1 MTISATS
8 LAAANAVSVR
18 NVQFAPTS
26 EVLARKI
33 VVIGTYDPS
42 KTTVVANAPVQVL
55 NEADAG
61 NRYGFGFMLHRLVKA
76 AFNGSKGVECWCV
89 PQAEPGAGSA
99 AAGTITVA
107 GTATAAGTV
116 HLYVAG
122 DYVPVN
128 IAKGSTAAQA
138 ATAITAAITA
148 ATDLPVTAAVDGS
161 TPEEID
167 VTAKTS
173 GTYGNEIK
181 MRLNV
186 FAGQELPAGITAVTI
201 VDLATGAGTPTIA
214 DALNGLGT
222 GDQANAQHFTDGVHG
237 YLQDS
242 TTLTAISAYNGE
254 GNDATGL
261 YDKLVA
267 RPLRFLTG
275 DIDAGSDGLA
285 ALIVIG
291 NAARATDRTNG
302 IVAVPDSPNHP
313 SEIAATTIGVMA
325 RTNND
330 RAEECYVGKLLP
342 GVIAGRQVV
351 IAAAAG
357 RWTDTYDNRDSAV
370 KAGISP
376 TVADSGFTV
385 RLQNVLTF
393 YHPVSVPTSSNG
405 YRSMRNISIIQ
416 NLLNGVK
423 VNFAQEKW
431 QGISIVEDINKVS
444 NALSKDKARS
454 VASVITDLVALAD
467 AWASRAWLYNA
478 TFTKENLSVEI
489 RSGGI
494 GFDSVVPVVLSGE
507 GGILDT
513 RVDFDT
519 ALTVFLA

>member
-8 LAAANAVSVR
+8 LAAANAVSAR

-33 VVIGTYDPS
+33 VVVGTYDPA
-42 KTTVVANAPVQVL
+42 KTTVVDETPIQVL
-55 NEADAG
+55 SAADAG
-61 NRYGFGFMLHRLVKA
+61 NRFGFGYMLHRLVKKV
-76 AFNGSKGVECWCV
+76 FEGSNGVECWCV
-89 PQAEPGAGSA
+89 PQSEPDGGSQ

-116 HLYVAG
+116 HLYIAG
-122 DYVPVN
+122 DHVPVN
-128 IAKGSTAAQA
+128 VSKGNTAAQV
-138 ATAITAAITA
+138 ATAIIAAITA
-148 ATDLPVTAAVDGS
+148 NTDLPVTAVVDGG

-181 MRLNV
+181 MRVNV
-186 FAGQELPAGITAVTI
+186 FGQELPPGITSVAI
-201 VDLATGAGTPTIA
+201 VDLSTGAGTPTIA

-222 GDQANAQHFTDGVHG
+222 GDLANAQHFTDGVHG
-237 YLQDS
+237 YLQDT
-242 TTLTAISAYNGE
+242 TTLDAISSYNGE

-275 DIDAGSDGLA
+275 DIDPGSDALA
-285 ALIVIG
+285 ALGVIG
-291 NAARATDRTNG
+291 AARKSLDRTNG

-313 SEIAATTIGVMA
+313 SEIAAVAIGVMA

-330 RAEECYVGKLLP
+330 RAEESYTGKLLP
-342 GVIAGRQVV
+342 GVIAGRQLEV
-351 IAAAAG
+351 AADAG
-357 RWTDTYDNRDSAV
+357 RWTDDYDNRDTAV

-393 YHPVSVPTSSNG
+393 YHPDSVPVSSNG

-431 QGISIVEDINKVS
+431 QGISIVDDINKVT
-444 NALSKDKARS
+444 NGLSKDKARS
-454 VASVITDLVALAD
+454 VQSVITDLNALID
-467 AWASRAWLYNA
+467 AWVSRAWLFQGA
-478 TFTKENLSVEI
+478 FSKDNLSVEI

-507 GGILDT
+507 GSILDT
-513 RVDFDT
+513 QIQFDT

>member
-18 NVQFAPTS
+18 NVQFAPAS

-33 VVIGTYDPS
+33 VVIGTYDPT
-42 KTTVVANAPVQVL
+42 KTTVVAATPIQVL
-55 NEADAG
+55 SPEDAG
-61 NRYGFGFMLHRLVKA
+61 DRFGFGFMLHRLVKA
-76 AFNGSKGVECWCV
+76 VFAGSKGVECWCV
-89 PQAEPGAGSA
+89 PQAEVAGAK

-107 GTATAAGTV
+107 GTTSAAGTI
-116 HLYVAG
+116 HMYIAG

-128 IAKGSTAAQA
+128 VASGSTAAQTT
-138 ATAITAAITA
+138 TALIAAINA
-148 ATDLPVTAAVDGS
+148 ASDLPVTALVDGS
-161 TPEEID
+161 VPAETD
-167 VTAKTS
+167 VTAKTT

-181 MRLNV
+181 IRLNI
-186 FAGQELPAGITAVTI
+186 FDGQELPAGITSITI
-201 VDLATGAGTPTIA
+201 VDPTGGTGTPVMA
-214 DALNGLGT
+214 NALNGLGT
-222 GDQANAQHFTDGVHG
+222 GDLANANHFTDGVHG

-242 TTLTAISAYNGE
+242 TTLDSISTYNGV

-275 DIDAGSDGLA
+275 DIDAGSD
-285 ALIVIG
+285 ALTAVVAIG
-291 NAARATDRTNG
+291 NGRKTTDRTNG
-302 IVAVPDSPNHP
+302 LICVPDSPNHP
-313 SEIAATTIGVMA
+313 SEIAAVAIGVMA

-342 GVIAGRQVV
+342 GVIAGRQVA
-351 IAAAAG
+351 IGASTG

-370 KAGISP
+370 KAGVSP
-376 TVADSGFTV
+376 TIADSGFTV
-385 RLQNVLTF
+385 RMQNVLTF
-393 YHPVSVPTSSNG
+393 YHPASVPVGSNG

-416 NLLNGVK
+416 NLLNAVK

-431 QGISIVEDINKVS
+431 QGISIVEDVTKVS

-454 VASVITDLVALAD
+454 VGSVITDLVALAD
-467 AWASRAWLYNA
+467 SWAARAWLFNA
-478 TFTKENLSVEI
+478 AFTKENLSVEI
-489 RSGGI
+489 RTGGI